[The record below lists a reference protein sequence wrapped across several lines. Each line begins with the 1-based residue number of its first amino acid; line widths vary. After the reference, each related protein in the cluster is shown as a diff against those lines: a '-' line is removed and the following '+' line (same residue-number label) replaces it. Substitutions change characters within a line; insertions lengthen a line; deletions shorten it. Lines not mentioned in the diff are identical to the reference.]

1 MRLASAFGMRDRIEA
16 TSQRLMWR
24 EIRPAPENL
33 LNRDFS
39 AAAPSQKWFID
50 ISNCPL
56 ARSTSRP

>member
-1 MRLASAFGMRDRIEA
+1 
-16 TSQRLMWR
+16 MWR
-24 EIRPAPENL
+24 EIRPARENL

-39 AAAPSQKWFID
+39 AAAPNQKWLTD